1 MLEYFVDSAL
11 FLGRGFCTRN
21 GLRGTQYM
29 RQKISAENVI
39 AGTIA
44 SLRYTRNNAYDIAKI
59 VVRDLKHFGYRIQGD
74 DRPNTADDSNI
85 GHC

>member
-1 MLEYFVDSAL
+1 MLEYLVDSAL

-44 SLRYTRNNAYDIAKI
+44 SLRYTKNNAYDIAKI
-59 VVRDLKHFGYRIQGD
+59 VVRDLKHYGYGIQGD

>member
-1 MLEYFVDSAL
+1 
-11 FLGRGFCTRN
+11 
-21 GLRGTQYM
+21 M

-44 SLRYTRNNAYDIAKI
+44 SLRYTKNNAYDIAKI